1 MLEGF
6 LVLGV
11 HGEVIVLVKNLH
23 GLVSQQSW
31 ETEAIGEYGLWAA

>member
-11 HGEVIVLVKNLH
+11 RGEVIVLVQTLH
-23 GLVSQQSW
+23 GSVSQQSW
-31 ETEAIGEYGLWAA
+31 DPEAIGEYRLWAA